1 MCVLTAVGRCRR
13 LVFRSAARKFVD
25 SRDQANAI
33 LWVYLAGVTLF
44 GDLLMSE
51 IRANILDHLTREA
64 HVSSTTLLEKFASL
78 HRVERDA
85 VCVALDDLRHLGLIE
100 ISAGAVTLTPLAM
113 RLSR

>member
-1 MCVLTAVGRCRR
+1 MRFDSAWPLQR
-13 LVFRSAARKFVD
+13 LVYRSDALKFVD
-25 SRDQANAI
+25 SRDQTNAI
-33 LWVYLAGVTLF
+33 LLGYMAGVTLF

-51 IRANILDHLTREA
+51 IRATILDHLAREA

-78 HRVERDA
+78 HRVERGA
-85 VCVALDDLRHLGLIE
+85 VCVALDDLRHFGLIE